1 MKTLSESKIKEVL
14 KIQSEIRKILGDELR
29 KKGFIEI
36 SPVIISP
43 ITDPLNHPT
52 APATIKCYGR
62 KYHLTQSMIFHKQL
76 SLRTLDKIFIFSPN
90 IRLEPLDRKDTGR
103 HLFEFTQL
111 DLEVKNASREDVMK
125 LCEELLVSV
134 IKSVK
139 KNCKKELET
148 LGRKIKTPKKPF
160 KQIKYEHA
168 FQQFGKN
175 FEIIISKNS
184 QTPTWIIDIPLKKR
198 EFYDKE
204 DPENPGYLRDMDLIY
219 PEGFGEALSGGE
231 REYHYEKIKTRI
243 RKKGQR
249 LSQFRQYL
257 KLAEKNLPPSAG
269 FGIGLERLTRYICGL
284 KKIEETTLFP
294 KIPGKYCI

>member
-111 DLEVKNASREDVMK
+111 DLEIKNASREDIMK

-139 KNCKKELET
+139 KNCKKELKT

-257 KLAEKNLPPSAG
+257 KP
-269 FGIGLERLTRYICGL
+269 
-284 KKIEETTLFP
+284 
-294 KIPGKYCI
+294 